1 MKIRTRFKLLIPFL
15 VLALSLSACKE
26 MTPTTPDTFK
36 STMESFGY
44 TVIDTTDEFESD
56 KNTDIEAMYVAS
68 KGSIQFNIVFCSSSD
83 QALDLYTTSLE
94 IFKEKETSANLS
106 TSVNFGN
113 HSKCTLDNGKE
124 YMVFSR
130 IEDTCVAAMA
140 DNEKKSE
147 IKDVLKELGY

>member
-1 MKIRTRFKLLIPFL
+1 MKIRTRFKLLVPFL

-44 TVIDTTDEFESD
+44 TVIDKTDQYESD
-56 KNTDIEAMYVAS
+56 SNTEIEAMYVAT
-68 KGSIQFNIVFCSSSD
+68 KGSIQLGFVFCSSSD
-83 QALDLYTTSLE
+83 QALDMYASSLE
-94 IFKEKETSANLS
+94 NFKEKETTANLS

-140 DNEKKSE
+140 ENTKKSE
-147 IKDVLKELGY
+147 INELLKELGY